1 MMQCNVRERIRVNKA
16 ADVGDCLTP
25 FGKRSAWCRNNR
37 LLLPSKANLGV
48 EGGRGRR
55 EKDKVSDKISFTFSN
70 NSRHIIVSRVRNK
83 KNF

>member
-1 MMQCNVRERIRVNKA
+1 MQCNVRERIRVNKA

-48 EGGRGRR
+48 EGGRRT
-55 EKDKVSDKISFTFSN
+55 KYLIKYPLPFL
-70 NSRHIIVSRVRNK
+70 IILDIFRVARVRNK

>member
-1 MMQCNVRERIRVNKA
+1 MNKA

-70 NSRHIIVSRVRNK
+70 NSRHIIASRVRNK
-83 KNF
+83 NNVQVRNKCAS